1 MKIKYL
7 IVFFIFFIIFFKFTY
22 IGKKINNIIDFFLW
36 VFYTQFKSF
45 ELILKKKSFKKY
57 SNELNKKINT
67 KIIKNKKSSE
77 ISKSKTIFLV
87 NHRSWADFWID
98 YSIVE
103 GVYISRKEV
112 KYILP
117 YPSNLCKKNKC
128 IIFFDRSVKSKKGK
142 EKLYDDIKNNLNNNR
157 NIILYPEGTRN
168 TSNKSKP
175 LKFGII
181 KLGYQENVPFQICIV
196 SNKEKVLNEKKLSI
210 GKNINC
216 EYYVSE
222 IIHPKDYKTLE
233 EFIDVIQKKWDESWN
248 VIYNN
253 V

>member
-1 MKIKYL
+1 MKIKFFIL
-7 IVFFIFFIIFFKFTY
+7 FIFFIKITK
-22 IGKKINNIIDFFLW
+22 IGKTINKLFDFIVYMINYEFLS
-36 VFYTQFKSF
+36 FKA
-45 ELILKKKSFKKY
+45 LIKKKSPYDRSYEFVKKHKII
-57 SNELNKKINT
+57 LNKKNNNKINF
-67 KIIKNKKSSE
+67 NKKVIYLFNHRTWADMFIDYY
-77 ISKSKTIFLV
+77 ISKGCF
-87 NHRSWADFWID
+87 
-98 YSIVE
+98 
-103 GVYISRKEV
+103 ISRKIM
-112 KYILP
+112 KYFVPFTYKLSKSDKISILFERGNTKDKNVL
-117 YPSNLCKKNKC
+117 YKK
-128 IIFFDRSVKSKKGK
+128 IK
-142 EKLYDDIKNNLNNNR
+142 EKLKEKSLIV
-157 NIILYPEGTRN
+157 YPEGTRN

>member
-1 MKIKYL
+1 MKTKYL
-7 IVFFIFFIIFFKFTY
+7 IVFFIFFIIFFKYTY
-22 IGKKINNIIDFFLW
+22 IGKKINNILDFFLF

-45 ELILKKKSFKKY
+45 EIKLKNKNFKNFTNSLIKK
-57 SNELNKKINT
+57 NNT

-98 YSIVE
+98 YTIFE

-112 KYILP
+112 QYVLP
-117 YPSNLCKKNKC
+117 FSSKLALKNNT
-128 IIFFDRSVKSKKGK
+128 IIFFDRNVKSKKGK
-142 EKLYDDIKNNLNNNR
+142 KKLYDDIKNNLNSNK

-216 EYYVSE
+216 EYFTSE

-233 EFIDVIQKKWDESWN
+233 EFVDVIQKKWDESWN